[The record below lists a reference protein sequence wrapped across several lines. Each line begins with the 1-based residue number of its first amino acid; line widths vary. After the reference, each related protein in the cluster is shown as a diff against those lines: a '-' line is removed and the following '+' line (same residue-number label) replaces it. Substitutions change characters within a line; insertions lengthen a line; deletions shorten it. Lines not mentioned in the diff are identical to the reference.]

1 MRPRA
6 GHFKWRR
13 PSRSSPRLSVACLAS
28 LAQAAYHAHM
38 TPSEDPETLRAR
50 LLALQVE
57 HRDLDQVIQQLTATP
72 PLDQLLL
79 QRLKKRKLGL
89 KDRIAFL
96 EQLLEPDIPA

>member
-1 MRPRA
+1 
-6 GHFKWRR
+6 
-13 PSRSSPRLSVACLAS
+13 
-28 LAQAAYHAHM
+28 M
-38 TPSEDPETLRAR
+38 TPAEDPETLRAR

-57 HRDLDQVIQQLTATP
+57 HRDLDQVILQLTTTP
-72 PLDQLLL
+72 PQDQLLL